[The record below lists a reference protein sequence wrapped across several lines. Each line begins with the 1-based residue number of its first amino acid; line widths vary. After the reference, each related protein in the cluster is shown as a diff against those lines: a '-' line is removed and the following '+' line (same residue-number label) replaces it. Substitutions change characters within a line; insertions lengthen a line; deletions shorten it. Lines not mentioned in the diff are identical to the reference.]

1 MKVYRVPRGA
11 TDAAK
16 AALTRSDPSSDKGLI
31 MPKPPKTPPH
41 SDIEGVNRDARAG
54 TPSKSPHP
62 DPGAAI
68 EHARDQSKGRPQQTS
83 PRR

>member
-1 MKVYRVPRGA
+1 
-11 TDAAK
+11 
-16 AALTRSDPSSDKGLI
+16 
-31 MPKPPKTPPH
+31 MPKPPETPPH

-68 EHARDQSKGRPQQTS
+68 EHARHESKARPEQTHPSVRCGRASEGACRQAPFHGNF
-83 PRR
+83 